1 MPVPFLLALCYSVE
15 VIEQRNLRKQK
26 GKAMSVDPF
35 LIHQLAKQNV
45 KEALRQAAQDR
56 LGRQVEGAPQE
67 RKRIWWQM
75 VVALVVRQ
83 IGA

>member
-1 MPVPFLLALCYSVE
+1 
-15 VIEQRNLRKQK
+15 
-26 GKAMSVDPF
+26 MSVDPF